1 MVTPT
6 LESLYGSVDNL
17 SHFVHPEYNRRF
29 SFMTQVE
36 VIQLAVTVVDAIHTS
51 GLKTIIVSESGASP
65 LANICEVI
73 AKKRGYNWRWVYVKF
88 PREPITNIFSLLRY
102 YLTGEERKNRKPQKN
117 AAMFEGTTIEKQLKG
132 DCLFF
137 DEYIDSGTTL
147 RNALQY
153 LPLLFKD
160 IHIQIGAYYI
170 NLNNVPLGCSVAFH
184 LYDQT
189 SKEHCFADGVYPFE
203 NRIDLIGYWY
213 TITET
218 TMKKTPF
225 VDKKYTVE
233 NEYEVAQFIELLLS
247 KLSNTNVIKKI
258 KHHISNKQLQSY
270 LTKNHLLLF
279 VLYLLEQK
287 VSGLR
292 PSTELMLQL
301 FEMYAP
307 IWSPLPDDFHIEF
320 VSAFEAL
327 RSEIISSQEFTEAIH
342 SYKHIR
348 SFLIRYIHHVMYT
361 RHRQY
366 VSSINNLISS
376 YV

>member
-6 LESLYGSVDNL
+6 LESLYGPVDNL
-17 SHFVHPEYNRRF
+17 SHFIHPEYNRRF

-36 VIQLAVTVVDAIHTS
+36 VVKLAVTVVDAIHKS
-51 GLKTIIVSESGASP
+51 GLNTIIVSESGASP
-65 LANICEVI
+65 LALICEMI
-73 AKKRGYNWRWVYVKF
+73 AKKRGYNWQWVYVKF
-88 PREPITNIFSLLRY
+88 PRDPVTNIFPLLRY
-102 YLTGEERKNRKPQKN
+102 YLTAEERENRKPQKN
-117 AAMFEGTTIEKQLKG
+117 AAMFEGTTIEKRLKG

-147 RNALQY
+147 RNALRY
-153 LPLLFKD
+153 LPLLSKD
-160 IHIQIGAYYI
+160 IHIQIGAYYM
-170 NLNNVPLGCSVAFH
+170 NLDNVPSGCSVAFH

-189 SKEHCFADGVYPFE
+189 SKEQCFADGVYPFE

-213 TITET
+213 TITDIL
-218 TMKKTPF
+218 MKKTQF
-225 VDKKYTVE
+225 ADKKYTVE
-233 NEYEVAQFIELLLS
+233 NEYAVAQFIEILLA

-258 KHHISNKQLQSY
+258 KQHISNDQIQSY
-270 LTKNHLLLF
+270 LTMNHLLLF

-287 VSGLR
+287 VSGSQ
-292 PSTELMLQL
+292 PSTELMLQI

-307 IWSPLPDDFHIEF
+307 IWSPLPDNFHIEF

-327 RSEIISSQEFTEAIH
+327 RSEISSSQEFTKTIP

-348 SFLIRYIHHVMYT
+348 VFLMRYIHRVMYK

-366 VSSINNLISS
+366 FSSINNLISS